1 MTGSLAWF
9 TVLCIFGVTVVYI
22 WVGGIGGLL
31 GAAASRSA
39 LKARPL
45 PTGPLPASSLGTIAS
60 SPGQAAGAGFSRA
73 GDLQRIEQIFGN
85 DLTLFQ
91 VFMPDMADIVP
102 PASLERIAAGF
113 VDQLAST
120 QLKEADEEPIS
131 AWFKQNSRDFLTRAA
146 VGAIGGATMTR
157 TLREFAENERN
168 TLRMAYLLE
177 SLGVMSH
184 RERLMVSVPLV
195 WNDGDCLLL
204 PGGSAFHAA
213 DRRAKLR
220 ECLNDIVVAH
230 FGKKGAAMERLE
242 SALRR
247 ALGNG
252 SLVSASDRAVLE
264 RHLFAGARWL
274 SPQDDYKNLSA
285 DGRRQPDGNSPSAL
299 RFGPFFGTS
308 QEMYYDSR
316 QSIFALAGPGAGKS
330 VMLKRN
336 LVSYRGGAVVLDVK
350 GELYAATAGWRSQNV
365 GPVYQFD
372 PTNPACSVSFNP
384 LDWVRGDDFAF
395 EDASILAKALT
406 FSPPNADYWDQAGI
420 RMLATAIAKTAIQPG
435 RNSRTMSDAIGALND
450 LAASAGAN
458 EGEDFDAVY
467 VRSTDAVK
475 QWVDTLF
482 QSGQELLYDEA
493 RTSLTL
499 PPKQRAGVLGVA
511 KSQLPVWMTNNVK
524 EISQYTDVRGWDLRD
539 GPNGPAT
546 LYITIDL
553 DRIDYYR
560 STIRALLACLY
571 RDLTTGVPV
580 DGAKPVTFFIDE
592 MPRLER
598 MDVLETGIA
607 TGRGYGVRFWFFAQD
622 MTQLDGIYKETA
634 SGMVDMCAA
643 RIHINP
649 TESKAQIMSRN
660 ISEREG
666 LLEGKRKPLA
676 DPADLYGPEFRD
688 SVVVMSHGNFPA
700 RLRKVLPPDEP
711 QTFGALLGL
720 EVVSHNQDS
729 SAF

>member
-1 MTGSLAWF
+1 MTNGQAFFVVFCLFA
-9 TVLCIFGVTVVYI
+9 VTVIYL

-45 PTGPLPASSLGTIAS
+45 AAGPLARSSLGSIAS
-60 SPGQAAGAGFSRA
+60 APSHAAGAGFSRA
-73 GDLQRIEQIFGN
+73 GDLQHIEQIFGN
-85 DLTLFQ
+85 DLTPFQ
-91 VFMPDMADIVP
+91 VFMPDLLDIIP

-113 VDQLAST
+113 VHQLAST

-177 SLGVMSH
+177 SIGVMSH
-184 RERLMVSVPLV
+184 RERLMVTVPLV

-230 FGKKGAAMERLE
+230 FGKKGAAIERLE

-274 SPQDDYKNLSA
+274 SPQDDYKNLS
-285 DGRRQPDGNSPSAL
+285 PDGTSPSAL
-299 RFGPFFGTS
+299 RFGPFFGTAK
-308 QEMYYDSR
+308 EMYYDSK
-316 QSIFALAGPGAGKS
+316 QSIFALAGPGSGKS

-372 PTNPACSVSFNP
+372 PTNPANSVSFNP
-384 LDWVRGDDFAF
+384 LDWVRGDDFAY

-406 FSPPNADYWDQAGI
+406 FTPPNADYWDQAGI
-420 RMLATAIAKTAIQPG
+420 RMLATAIAKTAIKPKDNG
-435 RNSRTMSDAIGALND
+435 NGRTMSDAIGAINE
-450 LAASAGAN
+450 LASSAGAN

-467 VRSTDAVK
+467 LRSTKAVRE
-475 QWVDTLF
+475 WVDTLR
-482 QSGQELLYDEA
+482 QSGQELLFDEA
-493 RTSLTL
+493 RTVLTL

-524 EISQYTDVRGWDLRD
+524 EISHYTDVRGWDLRD

-580 DGAKPVTFFIDE
+580 DNAKPVTFFIDE

-598 MDVLETGIA
+598 MDVLETGLA

-643 RIHINP
+643 RIHMNP
-649 TESKAQIMSRN
+649 TESKAQVMSRN

-688 SVVVMSHGNFPA
+688 AIVVMSQGNYPA
-700 RLRKVLPPDEP
+700 RLRKVLPPEEP
-711 QTFGALLGL
+711 KTFGDLLDM
-720 EVVSHNQDS
+720 EVVTHNRDT